1 MLKHKYN
8 KMRQAITELRAVVKV
23 LNENQSLITEANQF
37 DGKFQ
42 EKIFFFLI
50 FKNILLHLYYWSLS
64 NFPLKKS
71 IWIRELLLAF
81 IIFRFNE

>member
-1 MLKHKYN
+1 
-8 KMRQAITELRAVVKV
+8 MRQAITELRAVVKV

-42 EKIFFFLI
+42 GKKKFFLV

-64 NFPLKKS
+64 NFPLTISKKNQFGS
-71 IWIRELLLAF
+71 ENYFSHL
-81 IIFRFNE
+81 

>member
-1 MLKHKYN
+1 
-8 KMRQAITELRAVVKV
+8 MRQAITELRAVVKV
-23 LNENQSLITEANQF
+23 LNENQSLITDANQF

-42 EKIFFFLI
+42 KFFFLI

-81 IIFRFNE
+81 IIFCFNE